1 MKFRVIGYCRGKPDN
16 LSGINRAVFEVRTES
31 LCGNTKY
38 ICKKIENMFM
48 DIWDVKSV
56 DVDIIYDSGDDIA
69 SM

>member
-1 MKFRVIGYCRGKPDN
+1 MKFRVIGYCSGKPDN

-31 LCGNTKY
+31 LCGGPGY

-48 DIWDVKSV
+48 DIWDVKCV
-56 DVDIIYDSGDDIA
+56 VVDIIDDDDDIA